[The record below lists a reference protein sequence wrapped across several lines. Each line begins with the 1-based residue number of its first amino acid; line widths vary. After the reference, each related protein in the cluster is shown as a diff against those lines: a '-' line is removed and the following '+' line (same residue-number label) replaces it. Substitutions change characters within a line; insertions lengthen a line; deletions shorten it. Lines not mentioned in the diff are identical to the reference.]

1 VDDQTPANQVLSRRE
16 YWWNQGETQ
25 AVMVYRAKVALPM
38 LVLTAV
44 VLAPFIAFSDMRR
57 PGSGPFIVAMWL
69 LFTVPILI
77 RRRRAAIFTTDLFL
91 YRPVFGRPLKVPLNG
106 IKSAQL
112 LEPEPTAEIYVPK
125 VRIELFVGGE
135 LTLPM
140 AVTDPEAV
148 VRRLN
153 AAAKRATTS
162 PGEA

>member
-1 VDDQTPANQVLSRRE
+1 
-16 YWWNQGETQ
+16 
-25 AVMVYRAKVALPM
+25 M
-38 LVLTAV
+38 
-44 VLAPFIAFSDMRR
+44 
-57 PGSGPFIVAMWL
+57 
-69 LFTVPILI
+69 
-77 RRRRAAIFTTDLFL
+77 
-91 YRPVFGRPLKVPLNG
+91 KVPLNG
-106 IKSAQL
+106 IKNAQL

-162 PGEA
+162 PGKA